1 MTEIAPYGSWRS
13 PLSAA
18 EVAEAGSPIA
28 DVQFSGRS
36 VFWLQ
41 RRPKEG
47 GRTVLMRHDED
58 GTLSDVTP
66 DGFNVRTKVHE
77 YGGGSMLVDDSRVFF
92 ANFSD
97 QRLYRQ
103 GDGGEPRPITPEP
116 PEPASIRY
124 ADMRVTPDGRWLVC
138 VRERHEPDGVVNEL
152 AILPDD
158 GSAEPR
164 TLAGGHDFFSNP
176 RVSPD
181 GTQLA
186 WLSWDHPRMPWDGT
200 ELSVASFDPERG
212 LGEARVVAGGPE
224 ESIAQPEWSPDGV
237 LHFVSDRTGWWNLYR
252 AEPDR
257 DLPREVTPLAPL
269 DAEFALPAWVF
280 GISRYAFL
288 SGGRIACAFDQR
300 GASHLALLER
310 GKPLRDLELAI
321 DASCLRSDG
330 RRLLMIGLT
339 ASEFPAVYA
348 LDPAGGEP
356 EVLYRTRER
365 SLDHPFLSTA
375 QPIEF
380 PTEENRTAHAFFYPP
395 RNPDYSAPDGER
407 PPLIVHSHG
416 GPTAAV
422 TDDLDLEVQY
432 WTTRGIG
439 VVDVNYG
446 GSTGYGREYRD
457 RLRGRW
463 GEVDLAD
470 CVNAARFLADRGDVD
485 GSRMAIAGGS
495 AGGYT
500 TLSALTFTDV
510 FAAGA
515 SYYGVGDLE
524 ALARDTHKFESRYL
538 DGLVGPYPQEVERYR
553 ERSPV
558 HFTEKLSCP
567 VILFQGLEDE
577 VVPPEQA
584 EEMVRSLQEKSL
596 PYAYLA
602 FGSEQHGFRRAETIV
617 RTLEAELYFYSRIF
631 GFELADPVE
640 PVAIENL

>member
-1 MTEIAPYGSWRS
+1 MAETAPYGSWRS

-18 EVAEAGSPIA
+18 AVAEAEAPIA
-28 DVQFSGRS
+28 DVQLSGRS

-47 GRTVLMRHDED
+47 GRTVLMRRDDD
-58 GTLSDVTP
+58 GAISDVTP
-66 DGFNVRTKVHE
+66 EGFNVRTRVHE
-77 YGGGSMLVDDSRVFF
+77 YGGGSVLVNGSRTFF

-103 GDGGEPRPITPEP
+103 DEDGEPRPITPEP
-116 PEPASIRY
+116 PSPASIRY
-124 ADMRVTPDGRWLVC
+124 ADMRATPDGRWLVC
-138 VRERHEPDGVVNEL
+138 VRERHEPDGVENEL
-152 AILPDD
+152 AILSAD
-158 GSAEPR
+158 GSAKPTMEPR
-164 TLAGGHDFFSNP
+164 TLRGGHDFFSNP
-176 RVSPD
+176 RLSPD

-200 ELSVASFDPERG
+200 ELSVATFDPQNG

-237 LHFVSDRTGWWNLYR
+237 LHFVSDRSGWWNLYR
-252 AEPDR
+252 EDAAGE
-257 DLPREVTPLAPL
+257 TTALAPMA
-269 DAEFALPAWVF
+269 AEFALPAWIF
-280 GISRYAFL
+280 GYSRYAFL
-288 SGGRIACAFDQR
+288 SGGRIACAFER
-300 GASHLALLER
+300 GGESHLGLLES
-310 GKPLRDLELAI
+310 GEPLRDLELAI
-321 DASCLRSDG
+321 DAPYLRSDG
-330 RRLLMIGLT
+330 QRLLMIGLT

-348 LDPAGGEP
+348 LDPAVGEP
-356 EVLYRTRER
+356 EVLYRARER
-365 SLDHPFLSTA
+365 ELDHRFLSTA
-375 QPIEF
+375 KHVEF
-380 PTEENRTAHAFFYPP
+380 PTEDGQKAHAFFYPP
-395 RNPDYSAPDGER
+395 RNPGFTAPQGER
-407 PPLIVHSHG
+407 PPLLVHSHG

-422 TDDLDLEVQY
+422 SDDLNLEIQY
-432 WTTRGIG
+432 WTTRGVA

-446 GSTGYGREYRD
+446 GSTGYGREYRN

-463 GEVDLAD
+463 GVVDLAD
-470 CVNAARFLADRGDVD
+470 CVNAARFLADRGDID
-485 GSRMAIAGGS
+485 GSHIAIAGGS

-500 TLSALTFTDV
+500 TLCALTFTDA

-538 DGLVGPYPQEVERYR
+538 DGLVGPYPEEVERYR

-584 EEMVRSLQEKSL
+584 EQMVRALKENGL

-602 FGSEQHGFRRAETIV
+602 FEGEQHGFRKAETIV
-617 RTLEAELYFYSRIF
+617 RALEAELYFYSRVF
-631 GFELADPVE
+631 GFELAEPVE